1 MSDRTYFKRLDY
13 TKTDIPSKPFCN
25 LTCKA
30 GSRAYGC
37 AEAENIEQ
45 MPIEQFLK
53 TASSEDIE
61 KFFDFTKTKREKN
74 CGLGDNYIQEVKD
87 KRNSGCHV

>member
-25 LTCKA
+25 LNCKA
-30 GSRAYGC
+30 GSRAGGRADGC

-53 TASSEDIE
+53 TAPSEDIE
-61 KFFDFTKTKREKN
+61 KFF
-74 CGLGDNYIQEVKD
+74 YII
-87 KRNSGCHV
+87 NL